1 MQEHASAAQVAGKN
15 GEASAE
21 GAAAATDT
29 VKQAS
34 KAMRIILADD
44 HDLIR
49 DTLEVYLQRLD
60 TKVDV
65 LHAATLAQAL
75 DAAKGATDAS
85 LVLLD
90 LRMPGM
96 NGLAGFR
103 AMQKELPTTPIV
115 IFSGDTNP
123 DLIKASLQAGAAGF
137 IPKTMRAPA
146 MINALRLVLS
156 GERYVPDLAMMQGD
170 GKPGGANLDSGGAF
184 SQLTP
189 REREVLGLLVKGNSN
204 KQIARQLKIEEITV
218 ALHLR
223 SIYRKLNVASRTQAV
238 RLALQLGW
246 EE

>member
-1 MQEHASAAQVAGKN
+1 MQDTALVTTTSNNIGDIMPTSTAPASDAL
-15 GEASAE
+15 
-21 GAAAATDT
+21 
-29 VKQAS
+29 KQAT
-34 KAMRIILADD
+34 KVMRIILADD

-49 DTLEVYLQRLD
+49 DTLEVYLQKLD
-60 TKVDV
+60 TKVEV
-65 LHAATLAQAL
+65 LHAATLAQGL
-75 DAAKGATDAS
+75 EAAKGAADAA

-156 GERYVPDLAMMQGD
+156 GERYVPDLAMSADDAKAGRS
-170 GKPGGANLDSGGAF
+170 PETGGAF

-238 RLALQLGW
+238 RLSLQLGW